1 MIGSDA
7 MNIVPMVT
15 DSSSQAT
22 SPMSIT
28 AMFTDTKCYD
38 LMPMSRKGIVFE
50 TSISFQLAFFS
61 LIEHGIL
68 IFISSTA
75 LFFINFQNY

>member
-1 MIGSDA
+1 MIGGDA
-7 MNIVPMVT
+7 MNNVPMVT

-28 AMFTDTKCYD
+28 SMFTDTKCYD
-38 LMPMSRKGIVFE
+38 LMPVSKKGIVFE

-61 LIEHGIL
+61 LIEHGISL
-68 IFISSTA
+68 IIYIII
-75 LFFINFQNY
+75 LF